1 MCTSNSV
8 YSFIMQCTSLE
19 SITIPDSVTSIG
31 YGAFSDCYS
40 LTSII
45 IENPECEIYSSDYTI
60 ANGYSEESNYYF
72 NGTIYGYA
80 GSTAQVYAEQFDRN
94 FVAIDGNSEATNE
107 ILTEGEDYDI
117 AGDFSATDAGLYEIT
132 IVGTGEYTGET
143 TAQYRINASYMTGD
157 ISGNNMIDL
166 YDAVEIC
173 KYIMGMRDFTE
184 EELIIADYDYSGKVD
199 LYDVIAIAS
208 KLLE

>member
-1 MCTSNSV
+1 MLKTSNTETPLSSENLLYVTQGIADEYGNLTISYIPKEEYADAVLILAGMTRIDISDAYVEVTDLEYTGEEQSPQVTV
-8 YSFIMQCTSLE
+8 YFG
-19 SITIPDSVTSIG
+19 D
-31 YGAFSDCYS
+31 
-40 LTSII
+40 
-45 IENPECEIYSSDYTI
+45 
-60 ANGYSEESNYYF
+60 
-72 NGTIYGYA
+72 
-80 GSTAQVYAEQFDRN
+80 
-94 FVAIDGNSEATNE
+94 E

-117 AGDFSATDAGLYEIT
+117 AGDFSAADAGLYEIT

-166 YDAVEIC
+166 YDAIEIC